1 MHMSKDTT
9 KEKTK
14 TFLFIKDVMD
24 GMFFYTRGTVI
35 NEKIDAEML
44 KLQPSEILLIENQ
57 KIQFILLQIIKKN
70 CIQII
75 EK

>member
-1 MHMSKDTT
+1 MSKDTT